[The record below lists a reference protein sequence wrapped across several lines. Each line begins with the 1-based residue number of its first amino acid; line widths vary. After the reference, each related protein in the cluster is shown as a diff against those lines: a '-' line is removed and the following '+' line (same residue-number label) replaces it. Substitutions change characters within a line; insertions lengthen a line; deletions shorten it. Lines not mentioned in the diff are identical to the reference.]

1 VVEMVTKNCDS
12 ESKKLKVQIVK
23 PKGDDKMVREGRAR
37 LTNRPSTVGG
47 KTYDK
52 FSIYISTQ
60 VAKDSNFPFKPG
72 DELRVRIEGDKL
84 IIEKAKK

>member
-1 VVEMVTKNCDS
+1 MSHKNCGS
-12 ESKKLKVQIVK
+12 ESKKLDNQIVK
-23 PKGDDKMVREGRAR
+23 TKGNNNMREGRAR

-52 FSIYISTQ
+52 FYIYIATQ
-60 VAKDSNFPFKPG
+60 VVKDSNFPFKVG

-84 IIEKAKK
+84 IIEKAKSKQT